1 MVLSLT
7 VLLFSNLLSDFT
19 LSSSVTTSV
28 MSSSISSAE
37 SFLVSEILLIEVGG
51 GHAGAEGAR
60 GGGGDGVK
68 QIFFSSLALDAVKA
82 GEKAMFEAAADGG
95 DVVAG
100 GCGGE

>member
-1 MVLSLT
+1 MFSLT

-28 MSSSISSAE
+28 ISSSISSAE

-68 QIFFSSLALDAVKA
+68 QIFFSSLALDAVKG
-82 GEKAMFEAAADGG
+82 GEKAMFEAVPDGG